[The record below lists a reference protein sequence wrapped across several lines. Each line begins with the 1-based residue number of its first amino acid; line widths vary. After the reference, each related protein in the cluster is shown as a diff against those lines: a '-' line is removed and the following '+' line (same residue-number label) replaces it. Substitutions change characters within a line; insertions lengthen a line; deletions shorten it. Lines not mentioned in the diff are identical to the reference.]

1 MNVPKWFRSAS
12 FLSFFLFVGDVFSAN
27 NQLNLQSNSAQ
38 QRIPFHSN
46 FVSPIVSPVISHPKA
61 GTSLKLLFLNLNSD
75 NSSSNKKNSADSYWK
90 HWENHAFIQDDD
102 QRFILLVQLVK
113 GSSQFAGDYSQN
125 IINQY
130 GDQFFQV
137 RLYKYEIL
145 DLLNHTEVLH
155 VELANRF
162 NAPRMLDDRSRIKS
176 NVIQAQNINNLRIKG
191 KGVVTGIVDIG
202 FQATHP
208 NFYDSLGKNYRVK
221 RFWHQGYPNLDGPKP
236 YNYGIL
242 FSTPESILKAV
253 DYDGTHGTHVTGI
266 AAGSGFPSPENKFQ
280 GMAPE
285 SDIVWVG
292 IKYKNDTL
300 EGSALGDYVVANP
313 TILDGFDYIFN
324 YADSM
329 KMPAVCNLSWGMHT
343 GPHDGTSLFDL
354 SLDALVN
361 QKNSWNQSHNGRI
374 VVGANGND
382 ARNNMHVQM
391 NLNNDTLETLAMD
404 RSRTDYK
411 TENVYCDFWFEPQSS
426 SVFKVS
432 LIDSFN
438 NELISS
444 EFYIVQSDGAKVLNL
459 GTSMGD
465 SLRLVFSTQ
474 KKYINNGKSN
484 LWLMAEANSNKRFIK
499 ITFAGSGIV
508 HGWNSGRTYQ
518 WTSGTFRSYIQNLK
532 PSNWIEGDAEYCMGE
547 NGGTSKSIISV
558 GAYNNRTSWTN
569 FQGIYRVD
577 SAVKEGDYAR
587 FTSRGPTA
595 DGRIKPDISAPGQYI
610 ASSYHKDLVPQWL
623 LPFVLFRGSFG
634 NDSVYY
640 AMSSG
645 TSMAAPHVTGIVA
658 LMLQAARGNLDYKE
672 ALQIIKETAKRDE
685 FTGSN
690 ENTIWG
696 SGKIDAFECVKKA
709 LEFGGSYR
717 IGDFKKPIC
726 YLTSHDVKIIGNEH
740 SSSNI
745 SSFDGWNCQVF
756 DLAGRNLE
764 MGSIQSGKMQF
775 KKEIPQ
781 GIYIVELYNEKLR
794 FGVKLVNL
802 D

>member
-12 FLSFFLFVGDVFSAN
+12 FLSLIFLFGDLLSAK
-27 NQLNLQSNSAQ
+27 NQLFQSSSSTK
-38 QRIPFHSN
+38 QRFQVDYNII
-46 FVSPIVSPVISHPKA
+46 SPLVSPVLSHPKA
-61 GTSLKLLFLNLNSD
+61 GTSLKLLFINVNPNNSILNQEPHL
-75 NSSSNKKNSADSYWK
+75 DSYWK
-90 HWENHAFIQDDD
+90 QWESHVFITDSEK
-102 QRFILLVQLVK
+102 RYFLLVQTELNSVRF
-113 GSSQFAGDYSQN
+113 SYDYSQY
-125 IINQY
+125 IVNQY
-130 GDQFFQV
+130 GNNFYQI
-137 RLYKYEIL
+137 RLFKHEIL
-145 DLLNHTEVLH
+145 DLLNHPEVIH
-155 VELANRF
+155 VELANKF

-176 NVIQAQNINNLRIKG
+176 NVIQAQNINNLKIKG
-191 KGVVTGIVDIG
+191 KGVISGIVDIG

-266 AAGSGFPSPENKFQ
+266 AAGAGFPSPGNKFQ

-361 QKNSWNQSHNGRI
+361 QKNKWNQSNNGRI
-374 VVGANGND
+374 IVGANGND
-382 ARNNMHVQM
+382 ARNNMHIQM

-438 NELISS
+438 QELITS
-444 EFYIVQSDGAKVLNL
+444 EFYRIQSDGAQVLNL
-459 GTSMGD
+459 GTSTGD
-465 SLRLVFSTQ
+465 SLRVVFSTQ

-499 ITFAGSGIV
+499 ITFAGTGTV

-532 PSNWIEGDAEYCMGE
+532 PSNWVEGDAEYCMGE

-587 FTSRGPTA
+587 FTSRGPTT

-658 LMLQAARGNLDYKE
+658 LMLQAARGNLDHKE
-672 ALQIIKETAKRDE
+672 ALQIIKETAKRDD
-685 FTGSN
+685 FTGVN

-709 LEFGGSYR
+709 LEFGSSFQ
-717 IGDFKKPIC
+717 IGDFEKPIC
-726 YLTSHDVKIIGNEH
+726 YLTSTDVKIIGHAN
-740 SSSNI
+740 SSS
-745 SSFDGWNCQVF
+745 SVPSFDGWNCQVF

-764 MGSIQSGKMQF
+764 TGNIRSGKMQF

-781 GIYIVELYNEKLR
+781 GVYVVELYNESQR
-794 FGVKLVNL
+794 FGVKLVNV

>member
-1 MNVPKWFRSAS
+1 MNMPKWLLSAC
-12 FLSFFLFVGDVFSAN
+12 FFTLLLISGDVFSDSISFRN
-27 NQLNLQSNSAQ
+27 PHLTKQHNQQNSV
-38 QRIPFHSN
+38 
-46 FVSPIVSPVISHPKA
+46 FVSPILSPVLTHPKA
-61 GTSLKLLFLNLNSD
+61 GNSLKLLFLDLSIQ
-75 NSSSNKKNSADSYWK
+75 KNQTHLEDRPDLF
-90 HWENHAFIQDDD
+90 WENWQSHAFIKDSEQKY
-102 QRFILLVQLVK
+102 ILLIQVIYN
-113 GSSQFAGDYSQN
+113 SSRFSDEYSLN
-125 IINQY
+125 IVNQY
-130 GDQFFQV
+130 GAQFFQL
-137 RLYKYEIL
+137 RLYKHEIP
-145 DLLNHTEVLH
+145 DLLNHPEVIH
-155 VELANRF
+155 VELANKF

-176 NVIQAQNINNLRIKG
+176 NVIQAQNINNLKIKG

-221 RFWHQGYPNLDGPKP
+221 RFWHQGYPNQNGPKP

-266 AAGSGFPSPENKFQ
+266 AAGAGYPSPENKFQ

-300 EGSALGDYVVANP
+300 QGSALGDYVVANP
-313 TILDGFDYIFN
+313 TILDGFDYIFS

-354 SLDALVN
+354 SLESLVN
-361 QKNSWNQSHNGRI
+361 QKNKWNQSHNGRI
-374 VVGANGND
+374 IVGANGND

-404 RSRTDYK
+404 RSRTDYN
-411 TENVYCDFWFEPQSS
+411 TENVYCDFWFEPQSNT
-426 SVFKVS
+426 VFKVS
-432 LIDSFN
+432 LIDSLN

-444 EFYIVQSDGAKVLNL
+444 DFYNIQTDGAKILNL
-459 GTSMGD
+459 GTSNGD

-474 KKYINNGKSN
+474 KNYVNNGKSN

-499 ITFAGSGIV
+499 ITFAGKGTV

-532 PSNWIEGDAEYCMGE
+532 PANWVEGDAEFCMGE

-558 GAYNNRTSWTN
+558 GAYNNRISWTN

-587 FTSRGPTA
+587 FTSRGPTP

-634 NDSVYY
+634 SDSVFY

-658 LMLQAARGNLDYKE
+658 LMLQAAHGNLDYSE
-672 ALQIIKETAKRDE
+672 VIQIIKETAKRDE
-685 FTGSN
+685 FTGLN

-696 SGKIDAFECVKKA
+696 AGKIDAFECVKKA
-709 LEFGGSYR
+709 LEFGSSYR
-717 IGDFKKPIC
+717 IGNFEKPIC
-726 YLTSHDVKIIGNEH
+726 YLTSRELRILGN
-740 SSSNI
+740 SVNSNQ
-745 SSFDGWNCQVF
+745 SFEGWNCAVL
-756 DLAGRNLE
+756 DLSGRTLAL
-764 MGSIQSGKMQF
+764 GSIKSGKFEF
-775 KKEIPQ
+775 KNQIPHGMYFIEIFNSEQ
-781 GIYIVELYNEKLR
+781 R
-794 FGVKLVNL
+794 FGVKLVNF